1 MTEDY
6 KKTLLEY
13 ATGNITE
20 SVPTTDEIIKEIIE
34 MNKSKWIYGSIL
46 PNGWKDF
53 HYEGLI
59 QEKNTGNIV
68 LYGGYRDRSSTDINN
83 GVYGIITILNGNY
96 EPIKSIFEYDSGTK
110 LRYIQNM
117 KQAND
122 GTFYMVDD
130 TNFAFQYNSTILTST
145 KRFCLLNNFVSTLDG
160 EYKLTLRSSYI
171 FPSGYNV
178 FKCENLVKNPEEAT
192 YVMVGKAYESW
203 AGNYQSV
210 ASIKLEIPYG
220 QSPSWNW
227 TNIIKSTNTTSERTG
242 GRYISSFIKF
252 QNDKYSI
259 NTLCRYYKRNN
270 SGGQTSSEFH
280 VRIYQ
285 KNYNASTYSFMNI
298 LSGDDA
304 KNEIDNDLE
313 YQSIFLNE
321 NKCYFVLDNLNNNYT
336 TTTYNLKIILWEYN
350 INNSTI
356 NKIYEKDYG
365 TGNPNRQEQIYL
377 YTNQGK
383 LYIEHVIKKST
394 NVADYYYQ
402 RYEGVW
408 DPILIGENKPY
419 SWNQRGFYVNN
430 KYNLLEV
437 LLYPNNPRKET
448 WYFPIAKEIYNPT
461 QYNGE
466 PYVSKD
472 ALIPLYS
479 NLYSNGSL
487 MFSRDLYNISK
498 QNNMTMASVEIPNSY
513 LNDTTITQNDLISE
527 TNLQMNSNNQQWT
540 KNIYEVVDLNFL
552 NTIRV
557 IDEDTGTE
565 YLESAI
571 KLNNAITDGGATNY
585 LNTPCNKYRI
595 NYSDETS
602 AVYGLQW
609 TAIDDTHKETTITF
623 YVDKAI
629 NSIDLISN
637 DESVDYLNLP
647 VEVEIGNYY
656 SINQKIRIGG

>member
-20 SVPTTDEIIKEIIE
+20 SVPTTDEIIKEVIE
-34 MNKSKWIYGSIL
+34 KNENKWTYGDIL
-46 PNGWKDF
+46 PDGWNNF

-68 LYGGYRDRSSTDINN
+68 LYGGYRDKSSTDINN
-83 GVYGIITILNGNY
+83 GVYGIITILNSNY
-96 EPIKSIFEYDSGTK
+96 EPIKSFFEYDSGTK

-130 TNFAFQYNSTILTST
+130 TIFAFQYNDTILTST
-145 KRFCLLNNFVSTLDG
+145 KRFCLLNNFVSTIDG
-160 EYKLTLRSSYI
+160 EYKLTLRNSYI
-171 FPSGYNV
+171 FPSGYNT
-178 FKCENLVKNPEEAT
+178 FKCENLEKNPEEAQ
-192 YVMVGKAYESW
+192 YVMVGKTYED
-203 AGNYQSV
+203 AGNNYL
-210 ASIKLEIPYG
+210 SISHISLKIPYG
-220 QSPSWNW
+220 GSVEWDKK
-227 TNIIKSTNTTSERTG
+227 NIITYVNTMTENTSG
-242 GRYISSFIKF
+242 GYKASFIKF
-252 QNDKYSI
+252 QNDKFEI
-259 NTLCRYYKRNN
+259 KILCRYFHGTG
-270 SGGQTSSEFH
+270 SGGQIFSSESYI
-280 VRIYQ
+280 RLYT
-285 KNYNASTYSFMNI
+285 KNFNSTNYSYTNI
-298 LSGDDA
+298 LPGDDA
-304 KNEIDNDLE
+304 TSIQTTFLE
-313 YQSIFLNE
+313 YQAVFINE
-321 NKCYFVLDNLNNNYT
+321 NTCYFVLDNINNNFI
-336 TTTYNLKIILWEYN
+336 TTYNLVIRLWKYD
-350 INNSTI
+350 ITNSLTT
-356 NKIYEKDYG
+356 KIYEKIYG
-365 TGNPNRQEQIYL
+365 SGQPAHQEQIYL
-377 YTNQGK
+377 YTNQGD
-383 LYIEHVIKKST
+383 LYIEHVIQKST
-394 NVADYYYQ
+394 YIADYYYQ

-408 DPILIGENKPY
+408 NPMLIGENKPY
-419 SWNQRGFYVNN
+419 TWNQRGFYVNN
-430 KYNLLEV
+430 KYNLLEI
-437 LLYPNNPRKET
+437 LLYPVNPRKNT

-498 QNNMTMASVEIPNSY
+498 QNNMTMSSVEIPNSY

-527 TNLQMNSNNQQWT
+527 TNLQMNSNNQQWN

-571 KLNNAITDGGATNY
+571 KLNEATTDGGDTNY

-595 NYSDETS
+595 NYLDGTTS
-602 AVYGLQW
+602 TDNLYW
-609 TAIDDTHKETTITF
+609 NTIDDTHKETQITLF
-623 YVDKAI
+623 VDAPML
-629 NSIDLISN
+629 SIDFISN
-637 DESVDYLNLP
+637 DETTIYLNIPL
-647 VEVEIGNYY
+647 EVEENKTYTI
-656 SINQKIRIGG
+656 SQKIRIGE